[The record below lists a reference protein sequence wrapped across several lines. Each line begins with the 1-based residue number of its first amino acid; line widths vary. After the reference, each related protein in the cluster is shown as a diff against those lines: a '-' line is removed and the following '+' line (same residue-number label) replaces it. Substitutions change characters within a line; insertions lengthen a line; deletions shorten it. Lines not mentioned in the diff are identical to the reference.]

1 MSYYYNGTP
10 LSSICRSI
18 NTNLSWTTTNLGI
31 TLNTNPATLSG
42 VNEQPLKTCVYNE
55 SKTDISTFCIAS
67 YTENSLSIPSW
78 CTQLRVVM
86 IGGGGSGTTPA
97 TAQKV
102 HQNANHQDVVYHY
115 YVAGQKVDQQQSHTH
130 QYVAAKTTPARHDHK
145 KGGYRGGRIFPEI
158 YRVNGIAPMG
168 TALFTATH
176 EGPQSIQGGDGAY
189 VSGDRIAEWGWVDRP
204 YQQYPD
210 LKPVYNHVDSPGTQI
225 AASNTQQDVVYH
237 AMTPAQ
243 QVDQQQ
249 SHTHQN
255 ANHSDVPGAGSSG
268 GGGAYVYI
276 STFQLTGVTGT
287 QISTSGTNVSM
298 TFQKQGAGT
307 TITANGGT
315 NSQLTT
321 AGSGGTVQAGGGNVS
336 VQGSSLTGQTW
347 LQGQAVSGQNGQS
360 GTQATGGASGA
371 GSSGNIFNAYGAG
384 GSTSSTGGQGAYYR
398 VYYLC

>member
-130 QYVAAKTTPARHDHK
+130 QYVAAKTTPARHDHTRQK
-145 KGGYRGGRIFPEI
+145 RGYSGGGVFPNI
-158 YRVNGIAPMG
+158 YRADRGNIAIG
-168 TALFTATH
+168 TNLY
-176 EGPQSIQGGDGAY
+176 SDRDGTQY
-189 VSGDRIAEWGWVDRP
+189 GLVDKCP
-204 YQQYPD
+204 YFSD
-210 LKPVYNHVDSPGTQI
+210 LKPVYFNNQVDIPGTQI

-276 STFQLTGVTGT
+276 STFQLAGVTGT